1 MVTGNDNVT
10 AVYPTS
16 ENEQYHSL
24 YINKEILT
32 MFDKTKYDYT
42 VEILNISNI
51 HLLTGDYF
59 KLNNTEIYH
68 NMIINVNGADIPY
81 IKIERSEESER
92 MKYIGRVVP
101 KKVNLNKITPG
112 YYRIENHSLLLFII
126 LFLNKRILLLK

>member
-92 MKYIGRVVP
+92 MKYI
-101 KKVNLNKITPG
+101 
-112 YYRIENHSLLLFII
+112 
-126 LFLNKRILLLK
+126 